1 MLTCVMK
8 LDGMNGMENFQMVM
22 MMHVNDDAH
31 DDDADAGE
39 GLHRT
44 ALLRRHSRNL

>member
-1 MLTCVMK
+1 MCHETGW
-8 LDGMNGMENFQMVM
+8 DGTFSNGD
-22 MMHVNDDAH
+22 DDAH

-39 GLHRT
+39 GLHSP

>member
-8 LDGMNGMENFQMVM
+8 LDGMENFQMVM
-22 MMHVNDDAH
+22 MMHYNDDAH
-31 DDDADAGE
+31 GDDADAGE
-39 GLHRT
+39 GLHSP